1 MLARVRK
8 WPTICKQTKDRATI
22 GTIASTESGNFWLME
37 KLRFS
42 WLRRSTIRTCI
53 SSPFRSMSTSTWRWR
68 RFSRETHRRRLCLPQ
83 RPNRIHTPKSS
94 NRPNQIYRFASSDWI
109 SLFTF
114 PTATLINYQTV
125 PNNAPP
131 DASSNALLS
140 PSRSPPSL
148 LPPPFLIG
156 NLLSNGCVDNRY
168 FVILSTSLEPSSGR

>member
-1 MLARVRK
+1 MLARIRK
-8 WPTICKQTKDRATI
+8 WPTIYKQTKDRTTAI

-37 KLRFS
+37 MLRFS

-53 SSPFRSMSTSTWRWR
+53 SSPFRTMSTWTWRWR

-83 RPNRIHTPKSS
+83 RPNRIHTAKSS

-140 PSRSPPSL
+140 PSRSPQPPLSPPSPL
-148 LPPPFLIG
+148 F
-156 NLLSNGCVDNRY
+156 NRK
-168 FVILSTSLEPSSGR
+168 SSFKRLRR